1 MTRMARRIRQWARR
15 FPTSRPVRARL
26 LGIGAGLGVCA
37 SLALSAVGCAV
48 AEPAVAG
55 GTVSGAASADPTAEE
70 SPMPELRVTEQT
82 VPGPAA
88 GMPAF
93 PTGAEHPNRVGSAR
107 VPVRVYEPGPDAEE
121 PWATLVWAHGGSF
134 VRGDLDWPEADW
146 ASRRLAAAG
155 LRVYSV
161 DYALASDTVKAPA
174 PAADVAAVL
183 REAASRHD
191 GAILVGGASAGAHL
205 AVAAALAQA
214 ARAEESGEALL
225 RPAALALVYPTLH
238 RVQRPTPEI
247 SALTEGLPEQRRF
260 SAARIAEMYEF
271 YLGTEAAPGVAA
283 DPTAEVVGEL
293 PASRLAVLPPVVVV
307 NAEADDLRAS
317 AEQFAEQLREAGVP
331 VTERVQPGTVHGYL
345 NRPEADAAAT
355 RDAQATIDA
364 LVEGLRAILV
374 P

>member
-1 MTRMARRIRQWARR
+1 
-15 FPTSRPVRARL
+15 
-26 LGIGAGLGVCA
+26 
-37 SLALSAVGCAV
+37 
-48 AEPAVAG
+48 
-55 GTVSGAASADPTAEE
+55 
-70 SPMPELRVTEQT
+70 MPELRVSEQT
-82 VPGPAA
+82 VPGPAT
-88 GMPAF
+88 GMPA
-93 PTGAEHPNRVGSAR
+93 PVAAEHPNRIGSAL
-107 VPVRVYEPGPDAEE
+107 VPVRVYEPGPEAGE

-146 ASRRLAAAG
+146 ASRRLAEAG

-161 DYALASDTVKAPA
+161 DYVLASDTVKAPA

-214 ARAEESGEALL
+214 ARAGGSGDPGPG
-225 RPAALALVYPTLH
+225 PAALALVYPTLH
-238 RVQRPTPEI
+238 RVQRPAPEI

-271 YLGTEAAPGVAA
+271 YLGAEAPGSGSGPGSDAIAEADGDAGADAAPGVAA

-293 PASRLAVLPPVVVV
+293 PSERLAVLPPVVIV

-317 AEQFAEQLREAGVP
+317 AEQFADQLREAGVP
-331 VTERVQPGTVHGYL
+331 VTEYVQPGTVHGYL
-345 NRPEADAAAT
+345 NRPEADAGAT
-355 RDAQATIDA
+355 RDARATIDA
-364 LVEGLRAILV
+364 LVEGLRAILA